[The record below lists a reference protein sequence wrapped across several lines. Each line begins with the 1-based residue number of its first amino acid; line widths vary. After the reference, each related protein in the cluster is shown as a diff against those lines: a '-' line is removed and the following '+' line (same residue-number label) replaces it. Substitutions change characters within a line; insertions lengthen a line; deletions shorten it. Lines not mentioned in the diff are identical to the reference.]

1 MTRMGLPTPRETLLR
16 DLELEETILI
26 TTFNAYRAIG
36 HAYRAH
42 RATWRSYVRQ
52 QITLVREAR
61 QRLEEEGVPA

>member
-26 TTFNAYRAIG
+26 TTFNAYRAIAW
-36 HAYRAH
+36 AYREH

-52 QITLVREAR
+52 QIKLVREAR